1 MRGWPRGCPWS
12 SPPADGTILAHT
24 LGMDNADRARLQI
37 RVVTTIYRAEL
48 ARIERSGLSD
58 GEQAARRD
66 HLRELSFQVLDRA
79 RGALDGQAPW
89 HPDVLAELATAREEI
104 AAAGPGRVEPSMEP
118 ETAGE

>member
-1 MRGWPRGCPWS
+1 
-12 SPPADGTILAHT
+12 
-24 LGMDNADRARLQI
+24 MDNAERARLQI

-48 ARIERSGLSD
+48 ERIERSGLPD

-66 HLRELSFQVLDRA
+66 QLREVSFQVLDRA
-79 RGALDGQAPW
+79 RGVLDGQAPW

-104 AAAGPGRVEPSMEP
+104 AAGGPGQVGRSIEP